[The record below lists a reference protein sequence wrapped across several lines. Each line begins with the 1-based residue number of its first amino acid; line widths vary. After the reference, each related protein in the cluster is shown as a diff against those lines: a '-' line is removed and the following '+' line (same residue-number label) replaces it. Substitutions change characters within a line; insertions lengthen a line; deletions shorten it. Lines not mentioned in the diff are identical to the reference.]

1 MAGSKIYVCSGAVLR
16 CSMGTSNGSLVATPK
31 NVSLCSHEHA
41 NIGDHISMANIR
53 PFGRC
58 RSLGFPATAAAT
70 AAHHGHLTPMPCV
83 PGTPAPWSAVNPDV
97 IVTGR
102 PALLNT
108 AKLNCVFGGT
118 ITIVNPGQALE
129 YTGAS
134 EIEIVSRDVVIQ
146 EMFWTDDDDEAE
158 SDLASAD
165 LSLAPTL
172 CLQTSLSEGDQLIV
186 DIGGRSFPT
195 KVGKGGVAKVKN
207 VDAWEVDLDAPV
219 MRKGDKKKTPSA
231 PAKKPSEPKKSAPSK
246 PAPKKPADPAPKKPV
261 NPQEVNTAKVPE
273 PSATT
278 TWGDPVASPR
288 IRRNSPSN
296 LYGKVRRGADGKP
309 RNHQGFDYY
318 APEGTSVMSVADG
331 IVEFTQT
338 GHASYGNN
346 VAIKHRR
353 GNGYVYSFY
362 AHLSRFASGIR
373 KGASVRKGEEI
384 GKAGTTGNAR
394 GMTGPDQHLH
404 FECRTS
410 AQHQIGLGGKENPN
424 NIVATKFT
432 PQSLGAAS
440 SGNSGKST
448 SPAKKSKPKTGG
460 SSKPADKSKPKDIPW
475 YARDFT
481 GGDVK

>member
-108 AKLNCVFGGT
+108 AKLKCVFGGT

-165 LSLAPTL
+165 LSSAPTL

-231 PAKKPSEPKKSAPSK
+231 PAKKPSEPKKPAPSK
-246 PAPKKPADPAPKKPV
+246 PAPKKPAEPAPKKPV

-346 VAIKHRR
+346 VAIKHKR

-362 AHLSRFASGIR
+362 AHLSRTCISNAVHRPSIR
-373 KGASVRKGEEI
+373 LVWV
-384 GKAGTTGNAR
+384 AR
-394 GMTGPDQHLH
+394 RIPTISWRPSS
-404 FECRTS
+404 RRSRS
-410 AQHQIGLGGKENPN
+410 AQPRQATQAKAHLRLKSQSRRPGARPDPQTNPN
-424 NIVATKFT
+424 RKIYPGMHAI
-432 PQSLGAAS
+432 
-440 SGNSGKST
+440 
-448 SPAKKSKPKTGG
+448 SPGEMLNETERNHSDTDA
-460 SSKPADKSKPKDIPW
+460 I
-475 YARDFT
+475 
-481 GGDVK
+481 